1 MPGRVAIA
9 FVALG
14 AGALLMLVAG
24 LVGIYHSD
32 ETLVGD
38 LAALLGIAELVTLG
52 RLVQRNQIARVVA
65 TSLCLAQTLLG
76 VIALVQGLEIG
87 LPMIALAAFV
97 VVPLSSECGG
107 SDAVSSG
114 VGSSAGGAGAYW
126 SPA

>member
-97 VVPLSSECGG
+97 VVPLSTQQAE
-107 SDAVSSG
+107 DYF
-114 VGSSAGGAGAYW
+114 GAA
-126 SPA
+126 PV